1 MKVHHTLICFFFLS
15 ALQDGNPEVN
25 INKNISFGV
34 VGGNLTAGFHFPAG
48 TWKMLCRGEC
58 KGGNILINTTDE
70 KNQSHRYSTE
80 YVIVES
86 APALSVSI
94 TQLIMSDAG
103 QYSCGVGGSPS
114 SVSYRQF
121 EVVVAEALLDG
132 DDPAQLKHFYKETG
146 SSLTVGC
153 YFNQSGGQKFFCR
166 GECGED
172 KVLLQTDDED
182 ASKDRYR
189 IGYRGTSEET
199 YRGQGIVYVTITQL
213 TESDSGQYR
222 CSLNRSQASFRLFVL
237 SVTDV
242 VQSAFSPSLTS
253 SVTTEQPEKTSEGV
267 SLPVGLTVAV
277 IIIIIVIIL
286 LSVSVLIFCKKRSAK
301 PKNPRV
307 ETEYAAVTET
317 NNAVY
322 EEIRDE
328 GGEKAAPVEISSVYA
343 LAKYNN
349 VPETTDDY
357 SMITAATP
365 EHSVRKTLHRTNR
378 NCKLGKDEDDSSKLT
393 KSELNSSKP
402 DVASASSTSPQP
414 QGDAGSDPS
423 QSLENPLY
431 STTD

>member
-15 ALQDGNPEVN
+15 ALQDGNAEVSF
-25 INKNISFGV
+25 NKNISFGV
-34 VGGNLTAGFHFPAG
+34 VGGNLTAGFSFPAG

-58 KGGNILINTTDE
+58 KGGNILINTTDD

-80 YVIVES
+80 YAIVES
-86 APALSVSI
+86 APTLSVNI

-114 SVSYRQF
+114 SVSYKQF
-121 EVVVAEALLDG
+121 EVVVAEALPDG

-166 GECGED
+166 GECGEGE
-172 KVLLQTDDED
+172 VLLQTDDED

-189 IGYRGTSEET
+189 IVYRGTSDET
-199 YRGQGIVYVTITQL
+199 YRGGGIVYVTITQL

-222 CSLNRSQASFRLFVL
+222 CSLNPSSGQGSFRLFEIN
-237 SVTDV
+237 VTDV

-253 SVTTEQPEKTSEGV
+253 SVTTEQPEKTSEDD
-267 SLPVGLTVAV
+267 LPSVGLTVAV
-277 IIIIIVIIL
+277 IIIIIIIIVIIL

-307 ETEYAAVTET
+307 ETEYAAVTKT

-349 VPETTDDY
+349 TPETTDDY

-365 EHSVRKTLHRTNR
+365 EHS
-378 NCKLGKDEDDSSKLT
+378 D
-393 KSELNSSKP
+393 
-402 DVASASSTSPQP
+402 
-414 QGDAGSDPS
+414 
-423 QSLENPLY
+423 
-431 STTD
+431 

>member
-15 ALQDGNPEVN
+15 LQDGNPEVN

-34 VGGNLTAGFHFPAG
+34 VGGNLTAEFFFPAV
-48 TWKMLCRGEC
+48 TWKMFCRAEC
-58 KGGNILINTTDE
+58 KGGNVLINTTDE
-70 KNQSHRYSTE
+70 KHQTHRYSIEHTSVE
-80 YVIVES
+80 Y
-86 APALSVSI
+86 APHLSVSI

-103 QYSCGVGGSPS
+103 QYSCAAGESPS
-114 SVSYRQF
+114 SVSYKQF

-132 DDPAQLKHFYKETG
+132 NNPAQLKHFNKQTG

-153 YFNQSGGQKFFCR
+153 YFKPSGGQKFFCR

-172 KVLLQTDDED
+172 EVLLQTDDED
-182 ASKDRYR
+182 DFKDRYR
-189 IGYRGTSEET
+189 IGFRGPSEET
-199 YRGQGIVYVTITQL
+199 YRGGEILYVTISQL
-213 TESDSGQYR
+213 NESDSGRYR
-222 CSLNRSQASFRLFVL
+222 CSLNRSPVHGSFRDFVL

-253 SVTTEQPEKTSEGV
+253 SVTTEQPEKTSEDD
-267 SLPVGLTVAV
+267 LPSVGLTVAV
-277 IIIIIVIIL
+277 VIIIIIIIIIIIL

-301 PKNPRV
+301 PKNPPV

-328 GGEKAAPVEISSVYA
+328 GGQKGAAPVEISSVYA

-349 VPETTDDY
+349 TPETTDDY

-365 EHSVRKTLHRTNR
+365 EHSA
-378 NCKLGKDEDDSSKLT
+378 EDDSSKLT
-393 KSELNSSKP
+393 KTELNSSKP
-402 DVASASSTSPQP
+402 DVDSPSSTSPEP
-414 QGDAGSDPS
+414 QGDAGSDSSP
-423 QSLENPLY
+423 SLENPLY

>member
-15 ALQDGNPEVN
+15 ALQDGNAEVS
-25 INKNISFGV
+25 INNNISFGV
-34 VGGNLTAGFHFPAG
+34 VGRNLTAEFSFSAG
-48 TWKMLCRGEC
+48 TWKMFCRGEC

-70 KNQSHRYSTE
+70 KHQSHRYSTG

-86 APALSVSI
+86 APTLSVSI

-153 YFNQSGGQKFFCR
+153 YFKQSGGQKFFCR
-166 GECGED
+166 GECGEGE
-172 KVLLQTDDED
+172 VLLQTDDED

-189 IGYRGTSEET
+189 IGFRGTSEET
-199 YRGQGIVYVTITQL
+199 YGGGGIVYVTITQL

-222 CSLNRSQASFRLFVL
+222 CSLNPSSGQASFRVFEIN
-237 SVTDV
+237 VTDAV

-277 IIIIIVIIL
+277 IIIIIIIL

-328 GGEKAAPVEISSVYA
+328 GGEKAAPVETSSVYA

-349 VPETTDDY
+349 APETTDDY
-357 SMITAATP
+357 SMITAAMP
-365 EHSVRKTLHRTNR
+365 EHS
-378 NCKLGKDEDDSSKLT
+378 DEDDSSKLT